1 MLNFNS
7 PNIRNTAKGVS
18 FSFPTH
24 LINFDNL
31 IIDFR
36 LKILISNLMS
46 SPSANRLL
54 TTLDRI
60 EKCLIKFFESS
71 GDNEYSE
78 LIKEYQQQHHL
89 MITNQ
94 PSIMDNNE
102 HSLNGRCQEIL
113 SELELIENRYIEID
127 DATSS
132 IDHEYDERI
141 DNKCQQLNKTLA
153 HKNQPIT
160 MESSTQVS

>member
-1 MLNFNS
+1 
-7 PNIRNTAKGVS
+7 
-18 FSFPTH
+18 
-24 LINFDNL
+24 
-31 IIDFR
+31 
-36 LKILISNLMS
+36 MS

-141 DNKCQQLNKTLA
+141 DNECQQLNKTLT

-160 MESSTQVS
+160 MESSTQTSYTDGVQIILSKLTN